1 MAKKQRI
8 KHFWTPEEVSIL
20 VKHYP
25 YMRARNLVELLPRHT
40 VESIYLKARQ
50 MGIKANVTNDD
61 VAALFSIGMTN
72 TQIAD
77 ELGRSPKTIYYHK
90 RKLQQV

>member
-1 MAKKQRI
+1 MKRKQRVR
-8 KHFWTPEEVSIL
+8 HEWTPEEVDIL

-25 YMRARNLVELLPRHT
+25 YMQAKCLVELLPRHT

-50 MGIKANVTNDD
+50 MGVKANICNDD

-90 RKLQQV
+90 RKLNQL